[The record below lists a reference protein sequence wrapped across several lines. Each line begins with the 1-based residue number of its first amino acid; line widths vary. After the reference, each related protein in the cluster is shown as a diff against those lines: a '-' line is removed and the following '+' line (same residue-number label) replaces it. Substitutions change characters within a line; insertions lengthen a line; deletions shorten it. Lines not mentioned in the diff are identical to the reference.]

1 MAGVTE
7 GRVLT
12 RDQRRRLRASDFTFG
27 RFSANI
33 GAAWSPLDARLGKK
47 CFFFYIFQGF
57 EGRFS
62 CR

>member
-7 GRVLT
+7 GRVLP

-33 GAAWSPLDARLGKK
+33 GAAWSPLNAAPGRK
-47 CFFFYIFQGF
+47 CFFFLYI
-57 EGRFS
+57 S
-62 CR
+62 MA